1 MFSPVV
7 VLESVKRKNRH
18 RWRFFQNLGLSR
30 FCFYVNLP
38 LFLRL
43 GAGVAKVKVK
53 VETGK
58 SHGVWCLLVKIRV
71 NSAGICRVLQAW
83 K

>member
-1 MFSPVV
+1 
-7 VLESVKRKNRH
+7 
-18 RWRFFQNLGLSR
+18 
-30 FCFYVNLP
+30 VNLP

-58 SHGVWCLLVKIRV
+58 DHGAKVL
-71 NSAGICRVLQAW
+71 AGKNLGQ
-83 K
+83 

>member
-1 MFSPVV
+1 M
-7 VLESVKRKNRH
+7 SVC
-18 RWRFFQNLGLSR
+18 S

-53 VETGK
+53 VETDEGHGAALLAGK
-58 SHGVWCLLVKIRV
+58 NVG
-71 NSAGICRVLQAW
+71 Q
-83 K
+83 

>member
-1 MFSPVV
+1 MVSPVG
-7 VLESVKRKNRH
+7 VLESAKRKNRH
-18 RWRFFQNLGLSR
+18 RWRFFQNVGFSR

-58 SHGVWCLLVKIRV
+58 GHGVLLL
-71 NSAGICRVLQAW
+71 AGKNAGQ
-83 K
+83 

>member
-1 MFSPVV
+1 MVFS
-7 VLESVKRKNRH
+7 SVISSIYKRKNRH
-18 RWRFFQNLGLSR
+18 RWRFFQNFGLSR
-30 FCFYVNLP
+30 FCFHVNLP

-58 SHGVWCLLVKIRV
+58 SHGARRVLVKNLR
-71 NSAGICRVLQAW
+71 Q
-83 K
+83 